1 MVVFDRLGPNKRNCQ
16 NPFLTQ
22 GMQSGMSRVCVS
34 EANGMNWVGTK
45 GLALDP
51 WLGASAPTSWLDID
65 DKLFQVQLVKNIMLH
80 SA

>member
-1 MVVFDRLGPNKRNCQ
+1 MSESLCDTGNAKGYV
-16 NPFLTQ
+16 Q
-22 GMQSGMSRVCVS
+22 GVCVS
-34 EANGMNWVGTK
+34 VVNGMNWVGTK